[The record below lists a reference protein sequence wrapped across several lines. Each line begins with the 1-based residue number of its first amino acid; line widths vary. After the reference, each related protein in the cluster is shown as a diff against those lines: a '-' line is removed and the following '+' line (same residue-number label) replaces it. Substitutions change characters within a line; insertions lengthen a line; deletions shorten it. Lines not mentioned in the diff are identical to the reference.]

1 MQSDSLTLKTVA
13 QIVLSF
19 NNLLVNKKL
28 ASVNINVADLLNGN
42 YILLLFVV
50 LALGLCLGKLRLG
63 SVQLGNSIGVLVVSL
78 LLGQQHFSI
87 NTDALNLGFML
98 FIFCVG
104 VEAGPNFFSIF
115 FRDGKNYL
123 MLALVM
129 VGSALLIALGLGKLF
144 GWDIGLTAGML
155 AGSMTSTP
163 VLVGAGDTLRHSGMA
178 GTPLSSALDNLS
190 LGYALTY
197 LIGLV
202 SLIVGARYLPKLQHQ
217 DLQTSAQTIARERG
231 LDTDSKRKVYLPVIR
246 AYRVGPELVAW
257 TDGKNLRELGIYRQ
271 TGCYIERIRRNGI
284 LANPDGDAVLQ
295 MGDDIALVGYPDAHA
310 RLDPSFRNGKE
321 VFDRDLLD
329 MRIVTEE
336 IVVKNHN
343 AVGRRLAQLK
353 LTDHGCFLNRVIR
366 SQIEM
371 PIDDNVVLNK
381 GDVLQVSGDARRVK
395 TVADRIGFISIHSQV
410 TDLLAFCAF
419 FIVGLMIGMIT
430 FQFSNFSFGI
440 GNAAGLLFAGIMLG
454 FLRANHPTF
463 GYIPQGALNM
473 VKEFGLMVFMAGVGL
488 SAGSRHWQRPGR
500 GRLANVGFRTYRQ
513 PGTGSDLL
521 PVRRLRAA
529 HEPRPALRRDDGRAH
544 LRTCDGDHQ
553 RHRAQQ
559 YPGAGLCRYVR
570 DRQRAADAGRYA
582 DHHHLARTRINL
594 KFACGAKNFRYAQN
608 FLRRVQS

>member
-1 MQSDSLTLKTVA
+1 M
-13 QIVLSF
+13 
-19 NNLLVNKKL
+19 
-28 ASVNINVADLLNGN
+28 NINVADLLSGN
-42 YILLLFVV
+42 DILLLFVV

-78 LLGQQHFSI
+78 LLGQQHFTI
-87 NTDALNLGFML
+87 NPNALNLGFML

-129 VGSALLIALGLGKLF
+129 VSSAVLIALGLGKLF

-163 VLVGAGDTLRHSGMA
+163 VLVGAGDTLRHTYPSGA
-178 GTPLSSALDNLS
+178 ALSQAQNNLS

-197 LIGLV
+197 LVGLV
-202 SLIVGARYLPKLQHQ
+202 SLIFGARYLPRLQHQ
-217 DLQTSAQTIARERG
+217 DLPTSAQQIARERG
-231 LDTDSKRKVYLPVIR
+231 LDAEQRKVYLPVIR

-257 TDGKNLRELGIYRQ
+257 IDGKNLRELGIYRQ

-295 MGDDIALVGYPDAHA
+295 QGDEISLVGYPDAHS

-329 MRIVTEE
+329 MRIITEE
-336 IVVKNHN
+336 IVVKNNN
-343 AVGRRLAQLK
+343 AVNRRLSQLK

-371 PIDDNVVLNK
+371 PIDDSIILNK
-381 GDVLQVSGDARRVK
+381 GDVLQISGEARRVK
-395 TVADRIGFISIHSQV
+395 SVADKIGFISIHSQV

-419 FIVGLMIGMIT
+419 FIIGLMVGMVT
-430 FQFSNFSFGI
+430 FQFSRFSFSI

-463 GYIPQGALNM
+463 GYIPQGALTM

-488 SAGSRHWQRPGR
+488 SAGSGLSHDMGDT
-500 GRLANVGFRTYRQ
+500 GLLMLAAGLMV
-513 PGTGSDLL
+513 SLL
-521 PVRRLRAA
+521 PVVISFVFGAWVLKMNRALLFGA
-529 HEPRPALRRDDGRAH
+529 IMGARTCAPAMEIISDTARSNIPALG
-544 LRTCDGDHQ
+544 
-553 RHRAQQ
+553 
-559 YPGAGLCRYVR
+559 YAGTYAIANVLLTL
-570 DRQRAADAGRYA
+570 AGT
-582 DHHHLARTRINL
+582 LIVL
-594 KFACGAKNFRYAQN
+594 IWPMLGG
-608 FLRRVQS
+608 

>member
-1 MQSDSLTLKTVA
+1 M
-13 QIVLSF
+13 
-19 NNLLVNKKL
+19 
-28 ASVNINVADLLNGN
+28 NINVADLLNGN

-78 LLGQQHFSI
+78 LLGQQHFAI

-129 VGSALLIALGLGKLF
+129 VGSAMLIAMMLGKVF

-155 AGSMTSTP
+155 AGAMTSTP
-163 VLVGAGDTLRHSGMA
+163 VLVGAGDTLRHFGLPSDQLA
-178 GTPLSSALDNLS
+178 QSLDHLS

-197 LIGLV
+197 LVGLV
-202 SLIVGARYLPKLQHQ
+202 SLIVGARYMPKLQHQ
-217 DLQTSAQTIARERG
+217 DLQTSAQQIARERG

-257 TDGKNLRELGIYRQ
+257 ADGKNLRELGIYRQ

-353 LTDHGCFLNRVIR
+353 PVSYTHLKLTDHGCFLNRVIR

-430 FQFSNFSFGI
+430 FQFSSFSFGI

-488 SAGSRHWQRPGR
+488 SAGAGINNGLGAVGGQMLAAGLIVSLVPVVICFLFGAYVLRMNRAMLFGAMMGARTCAPAMEIISDTARSNIPALGYA
-500 GRLANVGFRTYRQ
+500 GTYAIANVLLTLAGTLIVIIW
-513 PGTGSDLL
+513 PGL
-521 PVRRLRAA
+521 
-529 HEPRPALRRDDGRAH
+529 
-544 LRTCDGDHQ
+544 Q
-553 RHRAQQ
+553 
-559 YPGAGLCRYVR
+559 
-570 DRQRAADAGRYA
+570 
-582 DHHHLARTRINL
+582 
-594 KFACGAKNFRYAQN
+594 
-608 FLRRVQS
+608 

>member
-1 MQSDSLTLKTVA
+1 M
-13 QIVLSF
+13 
-19 NNLLVNKKL
+19 
-28 ASVNINVADLLNGN
+28 NINVADLLNGN

-50 LALGLCLGKLRLG
+50 LALGLCPGKLRLG

-78 LLGQQHFSI
+78 LLGQQHFAI

-104 VEAGPNFFSIF
+104 VEAGPNFFFLFF

-129 VGSALLIALGLGKLF
+129 VGSAMLIAMMLGKVF

-155 AGSMTSTP
+155 AGAMTSTP
-163 VLVGAGDTLRHSGMA
+163 VLVGAGDTLRHFGLPSDQLA
-178 GTPLSSALDNLS
+178 QSLDHLS

-197 LIGLV
+197 LVGLV
-202 SLIVGARYLPKLQHQ
+202 SLIVGARYMPKLQHQ
-217 DLQTSAQTIARERG
+217 DLQTSAQQIARERG

-257 TDGKNLRELGIYRQ
+257 ADGKNLRELGIYRQ

-395 TVADRIGFISIHSQV
+395 NRGRPHRLYLHSQPG
-410 TDLLAFCAF
+410 DR
-419 FIVGLMIGMIT
+419 
-430 FQFSNFSFGI
+430 S
-440 GNAAGLLFAGIMLG
+440 AGLLRLLYRWPDDRHDHLPVQLLQLRHRQRRRPAVRRHHAWLPARQPPNLRLYPAG
-454 FLRANHPTF
+454 
-463 GYIPQGALNM
+463 GAEHGER
-473 VKEFGLMVFMAGVGL
+473 VWSDGVY
-488 SAGSRHWQRPGR
+488 GR
-500 GRLANVGFRTYRQ
+500 GRSQ
-513 PGTGSDLL
+513 
-521 PVRRLRAA
+521 RRG
-529 HEPRPALRRDDGRAH
+529 RD
-544 LRTCDGDHQ
+544 Q
-553 RHRAQQ
+553 
-559 YPGAGLCRYVR
+559 
-570 DRQRAADAGRYA
+570 
-582 DHHHLARTRINL
+582 
-594 KFACGAKNFRYAQN
+594 
-608 FLRRVQS
+608 